1 MMARAVLEERLGE
14 LESSQREQ
22 MSAVEVLWE
31 RFKVLKSRT
40 SALFPRQRKERTA
53 EERRAAEARAASHW
67 IDLSEVLGH
76 ARGSNSGGRLTLSAA
91 PAAKKVDGLCDMGA
105 DHIVTLLRSDETMC
119 AKVKAACTKR
129 GIGWTH
135 LPLSGGRVD
144 GEGDMETIAQLPAVV
159 DLLRRGRSVVLHCAA
174 GMHRTGVAAY
184 ITLRL
189 AGCSP
194 AAAKDAVLA
203 MREVTHEELT
213 KGRKRGGSLC
223 DRAETLFSTTF
234 QRENGVLKAD
244 PNQGTKQDGGEEGL
258 TKFSRDPPTTIA
270 NHDAASVK
278 AASLTPCAPP
288 CGVSAEARRFM
299 IESGGAEWE
308 TVPAL
313 LSAEEPPFTNGSVTW
328 GIRDLQ
334 ITANT
339 YYLSVI
345 NVSVAVNGFKMQR
358 VVVRANSFF
367 CASKTNAVVN
377 VTNPLRAHEVPWSL
391 DVLFYPNDQ
400 RVPAAAVL
408 AVNGRN
414 WEVSDCNIYS
424 SWAVL
429 RQGLVGNLD
438 PLELGGY
445 GLFVRNIIHNGK
457 GSALQSDGA
466 KQWIIEGNTITGTLW
481 RQAHHRFYT
490 TFIGVGTPSLLT
502 GDRTARS

>member
-1 MMARAVLEERLGE
+1 MARAVLEERLGE

-129 GIGWTH
+129 GVGWTH

-144 GEGDMETIAQLPAVV
+144 GEGDMETLAQLPAVV

-213 KGRKRGGSLC
+213 KGRKRGGPLC

-258 TKFSRDPPTTIA
+258 TKFSLDPPTTIA

-288 CGVSAEARRFM
+288 SGVSAEARRFM

-308 TVPAL
+308 TVD
-313 LSAEEPPFTNGSVTW
+313 LSPDGIATLRAETSEVAAPGCQRVLEETGASTESAVVGGVPVLWVRPNCLESSDVIFFLCVLV
-328 GIRDLQ
+328 LQ
-334 ITANT
+334 ICG
-339 YYLSVI
+339 LSCQ
-345 NVSVAVNGFKMQR
+345 AER
-358 VVVRANSFF
+358 CESF
-367 CASKTNAVVN
+367 
-377 VTNPLRAHEVPWSL
+377 WSM
-391 DVLFYPNDQ
+391 
-400 RVPAAAVL
+400 
-408 AVNGRN
+408 
-414 WEVSDCNIYS
+414 
-424 SWAVL
+424 
-429 RQGLVGNLD
+429 
-438 PLELGGY
+438 
-445 GLFVRNIIHNGK
+445 
-457 GSALQSDGA
+457 
-466 KQWIIEGNTITGTLW
+466 
-481 RQAHHRFYT
+481 
-490 TFIGVGTPSLLT
+490 
-502 GDRTARS
+502 